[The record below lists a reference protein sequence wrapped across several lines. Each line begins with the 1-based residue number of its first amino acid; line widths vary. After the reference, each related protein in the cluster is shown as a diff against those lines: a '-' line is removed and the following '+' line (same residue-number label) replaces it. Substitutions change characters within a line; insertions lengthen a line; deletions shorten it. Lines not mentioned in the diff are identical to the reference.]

1 MKINKK
7 LNILGMD
14 YKIKLTK
21 NIVKEKIVEKNT
33 YTVESKKTFYT
44 VKKED
49 SSYNVTVV
57 NDFNLGKESW
67 TIIDFSGNEVKDQ
80 NTVEEIVSVIQ
91 VLRNDKLIDNSKIY

>member
-1 MKINKK
+1 MIN
-7 LNILGMD
+7 I
-14 YKIKLTK
+14 
-21 NIVKEKIVEKNT
+21 EKIVEKNT
-33 YTVESKKTFYT
+33 YMVESKKTFYT

>member
-1 MKINKK
+1 MIKI
-7 LNILGMD
+7 
-14 YKIKLTK
+14 
-21 NIVKEKIVEKNT
+21 EKIVEKNT
-33 YTVESKKTFYT
+33 YMVEYKKTFYT

-57 NDFNLGKESW
+57 NDFKLGKESW

>member
-1 MKINKK
+1 MIKI
-7 LNILGMD
+7 
-14 YKIKLTK
+14 
-21 NIVKEKIVEKNT
+21 EKIVEKNT
-33 YTVESKKTFYT
+33 YMVESKKTFYM

-67 TIIDFSGNEVKDQ
+67 AIIDFSGNEVKDQ

>member
-1 MKINKK
+1 MIKI
-7 LNILGMD
+7 
-14 YKIKLTK
+14 
-21 NIVKEKIVEKNT
+21 EKIVEKNT
-33 YTVESKKTFYT
+33 YMVESKKTFYT

-57 NDFNLGKESW
+57 DDFNLGKESW
-67 TIIDFSGNEVKDQ
+67 TIIDSSGNEAKDQ

>member
-1 MKINKK
+1 MIKI
-7 LNILGMD
+7 
-14 YKIKLTK
+14 
-21 NIVKEKIVEKNT
+21 EKIVEKNT

>member
-1 MKINKK
+1 MIN
-7 LNILGMD
+7 I
-14 YKIKLTK
+14 
-21 NIVKEKIVEKNT
+21 EKIVEKNT
-33 YTVESKKTFYT
+33 YMVESKKTFYT

-57 NDFNLGKESW
+57 NDFKLGKESW
-67 TIIDFSGNEVKDQ
+67 SIVDFSGNEVKDQ

>member
-1 MKINKK
+1 M
-7 LNILGMD
+7 
-14 YKIKLTK
+14 
-21 NIVKEKIVEKNT
+21 
-33 YTVESKKTFYT
+33 
-44 VKKED
+44 
-49 SSYNVTVV
+49 V

>member
-1 MKINKK
+1 MIKI
-7 LNILGMD
+7 
-14 YKIKLTK
+14 
-21 NIVKEKIVEKNT
+21 EKIVEKNT
-33 YTVESKKTFYT
+33 YMVESKKTFYM

-91 VLRNDKLIDNSKIY
+91 VLRNDKFIDNSKIY

>member
-1 MKINKK
+1 MIKI
-7 LNILGMD
+7 
-14 YKIKLTK
+14 
-21 NIVKEKIVEKNT
+21 EKIVEKNT
-33 YTVESKKTFYT
+33 YMVESKKTFYM

>member
-1 MKINKK
+1 MIKI
-7 LNILGMD
+7 
-14 YKIKLTK
+14 
-21 NIVKEKIVEKNT
+21 EKIVEKNT
-33 YTVESKKTFYT
+33 YMVESKKTFYM

-80 NTVEEIVSVIQ
+80 NTIEEIVSVIQ

>member
-1 MKINKK
+1 MIKI
-7 LNILGMD
+7 
-14 YKIKLTK
+14 
-21 NIVKEKIVEKNT
+21 EKIVEKNT

-91 VLRNDKLIDNSKIY
+91 FLRNDKLIDNSKIY

>member
-1 MKINKK
+1 MIKI
-7 LNILGMD
+7 
-14 YKIKLTK
+14 
-21 NIVKEKIVEKNT
+21 EKIVEKNT
-33 YTVESKKTFYT
+33 YMVESKKTFYT